1 MTKQQYM
8 NWKTSYPVNILYHY
22 YTTHEKLNHKPL
34 DPQNLVMQLQLRGFN
49 INKILHD
56 LMEEYDRKY
65 ELTVLLDK
73 NGNFIKYI

>member
-1 MTKQQYM
+1 M

-34 DPQNLVMQLQLRGFN
+34 DPQNLVMQLQLRGYN

-65 ELTVLLDK
+65 ELTALLDQ
-73 NGNFIKYI
+73 NGNFIKYL

>member
-22 YTTHEKLNHKPL
+22 YTTHEKLNHTPL
-34 DPQNLVMQLQLRGFN
+34 DPQNLIMQLQLRGYN

-65 ELTVLLDK
+65 DLVALLDQ
-73 NGNFIKYI
+73 NGNFIKYL